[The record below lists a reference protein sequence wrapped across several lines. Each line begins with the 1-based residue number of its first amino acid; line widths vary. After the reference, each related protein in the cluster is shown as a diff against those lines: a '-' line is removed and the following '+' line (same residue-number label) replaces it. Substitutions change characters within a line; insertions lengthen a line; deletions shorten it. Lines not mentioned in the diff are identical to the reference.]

1 MPHRNGAA
9 VLHATDIKF
18 DQSPG
23 AMNVFCTSDA
33 TDLQRSYPVDF
44 QQTANIT
51 TFMQKDIINADLGY
65 MVNGGFSDLMKNWT
79 VEDDQFVVLVEVQLQ
94 DTDNTADGD
103 THDVQLSV
111 RIGNVFVV
119 GKKLLINYVCFVDK
133 MISFPP
139 AAKETVT
146 VVRPDTDYDGVR
158 DEELGDIII
167 EVRQSKN
174 GTYFDNST
182 EHIFEEG

>member
-1 MPHRNGAA
+1 MRPFGTSTNRGVTLDRSNKNRGREGVKNPKIFADVLNGSPLTQITALMPHRNGAA

-94 DTDNTADGD
+94 D
-103 THDVQLSV
+103 S
-111 RIGNVFVV
+111 R
-119 GKKLLINYVCFVDK
+119 
-133 MISFPP
+133 SP
-139 AAKETVT
+139 
-146 VVRPDTDYDGVR
+146 R
-158 DEELGDIII
+158 
-167 EVRQSKN
+167 
-174 GTYFDNST
+174 
-182 EHIFEEG
+182 

>member
-65 MVNGGFSDLMKNWT
+65 MVNGAVAALERARKTTTRCILSAPSHALLDGL
-79 VEDDQFVVLVEVQLQ
+79 
-94 DTDNTADGD
+94 DTARRAFR
-103 THDVQLSV
+103 V
-111 RIGNVFVV
+111 
-119 GKKLLINYVCFVDK
+119 
-133 MISFPP
+133 
-139 AAKETVT
+139 A
-146 VVRPDTDYDGVR
+146 
-158 DEELGDIII
+158 
-167 EVRQSKN
+167 
-174 GTYFDNST
+174 
-182 EHIFEEG
+182 

>member
-1 MPHRNGAA
+1 MQPFEIFIGNDLKTQITALMPHRNGAA

-94 DTDNTADGD
+94 DTDNTADGT

-111 RIGNVFVV
+111 KIGNVFVV
-119 GKKLLINYVCFVDK
+119 GKKLLINLRMPRRQIDK
-133 MISFPP
+133 LPTCS
-139 AAKETVT
+139 E
-146 VVRPDTDYDGVR
+146 R
-158 DEELGDIII
+158 
-167 EVRQSKN
+167 N
-174 GTYFDNST
+174 GNRREAGY
-182 EHIFEEG
+182 